1 MRTMAR
7 LADGNTDCIFRNSRL
22 TANRNLRISKV
33 INYIADKL
41 NLRHSTSRAP
51 SIAGSQDDNGPH
63 PPPDA
68 GFNAMP
74 NFELDRLELLCG
86 GISLVPSM
94 TLATVRALYWKLGG
108 DVVLTYRYSHA
119 R

>member
-1 MRTMAR
+1 M
-7 LADGNTDCIFRNSRL
+7 IH
-22 TANRNLRISKV
+22 
-33 INYIADKL
+33 YIADKL

-51 SIAGSQDDNGPH
+51 SIAGSQDDSGAHAPS
-63 PPPDA
+63 DA
-68 GFNAMP
+68 TLNAMP

-86 GISLVPSM
+86 GITLVPSM